1 MGARV
6 WIVTATLPSGRKY
19 YLRYG
24 RGRRDMFRTTV
35 KGAAYGFMSLRKAEG
50 TALLFAAAF
59 PVFLGRAEVE
69 RF

>member
-1 MGARV
+1 VGARV

-35 KGAAYGFMSLRKAEG
+35 KGAAYGFMTLPKAEG
-50 TALLFAAAF
+50 ASIRFVAAF
-59 PVFLGRAEVE
+59 PVFLGRAEIE
-69 RF
+69 KF